1 MTEKPNKPR
10 RRIKR
15 LPSDLTRIAVFKT
28 RNLLLTTEQTGQEI
42 TKELMEEYGVSY
54 GVARSTLLKARE
66 MLSRDLEDEG
76 KIVFKG
82 IRNELFFILD
92 RLRESGNYVAMLTAL
107 KLMSS
112 IYGFENQSVNLK
124 IKDAGKLKDI
134 ETQTLL
140 KVISENEQN

>member
-1 MTEKPNKPR
+1 MTEKPNKTR

-15 LPSDLTRIAVFKT
+15 LPADLTRIAVFKT

-42 TKELMEEYGVSY
+42 TKELIEEYGISY

-66 MLSRDLEDEG
+66 MLSKDLEDEG
-76 KIVFKG
+76 RIVFKG

-112 IYGFENQSVNLK
+112 IYGYENQNVNLK